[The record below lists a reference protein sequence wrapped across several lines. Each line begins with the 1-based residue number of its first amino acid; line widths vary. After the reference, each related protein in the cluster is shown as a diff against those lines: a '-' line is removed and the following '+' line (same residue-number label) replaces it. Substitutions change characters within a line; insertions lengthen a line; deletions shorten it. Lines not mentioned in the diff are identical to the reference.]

1 MFHRMT
7 VRIIYKKICKPC
19 TCIINKN
26 SALFFSVF
34 LFENVKS
41 SLFIAQ
47 VCWTTSLACFDVSK
61 RNAENC
67 LYLKHSTPALGSV
80 EYQWVPGASGR
91 EIRLSM
97 AQDGNYESVKSSSV
111 LNIDSLNEDEL
122 FMESVFITKSF
133 CLNSIFSLSISFF
146 NFQCSVSIRSFS

>member
-1 MFHRMT
+1 MFQRMT
-7 VRIIYKKICKPC
+7 VGIIYKKICKPC
-19 TCIINKN
+19 TCIINEN

-67 LYLKHSTPALGSV
+67 LYLKYSRPALGSV
-80 EYQWVPGASGR
+80 EYQWVPGASGH

-97 AQDGNYESVKSSSV
+97 AQDGNYESVTSSSV

-122 FMESVFITKSF
+122 FMGKCFYHKIILFE
-133 CLNSIFSLSISFF
+133 F
-146 NFQCSVSIRSFS
+146 NI